1 MLRGTIHST
10 LRMQRL
16 HPVQQGM
23 AVVQRQLPIAVQDV
37 IDDRRD
43 DVVGHLIDI
52 KRHLTA
58 RFRPRHDG
66 RQMFLGKAA
75 ALVPNTSLPKAKTLP

>member
-1 MLRGTIHST
+1 M

-16 HPVQQGM
+16 NPLQQGM

-43 DVVGHLIDI
+43 DVVDHFIDI
-52 KRHLTA
+52 KRRFAA
-58 RFRPRHDG
+58 RFRPRNDG
-66 RQMFLGKAA
+66 RQVFAG
-75 ALVPNTSLPKAKTLP
+75 